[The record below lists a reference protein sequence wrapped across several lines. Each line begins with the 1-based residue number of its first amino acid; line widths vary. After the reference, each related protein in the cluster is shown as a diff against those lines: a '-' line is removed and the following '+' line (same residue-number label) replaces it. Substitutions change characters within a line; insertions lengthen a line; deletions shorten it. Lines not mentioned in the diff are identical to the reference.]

1 MKIRIEKEYDDIFEA
16 MKDIAD
22 KIFKDGE
29 IDLDPLLEPG
39 TEIEFDLSG
48 EVEFDVLVKD
58 GDVSLNKNKEKKI
71 K

>member
-16 MKDIAD
+16 MNDIAD

-29 IDLDPLLEPG
+29 IDLDSLLEPG

-58 GDVSLNKNKEKKI
+58 GNVSLDKNKEKKI

>member
-58 GDVSLNKNKEKKI
+58 GDVSLDKNKEKKLI
-71 K
+71 